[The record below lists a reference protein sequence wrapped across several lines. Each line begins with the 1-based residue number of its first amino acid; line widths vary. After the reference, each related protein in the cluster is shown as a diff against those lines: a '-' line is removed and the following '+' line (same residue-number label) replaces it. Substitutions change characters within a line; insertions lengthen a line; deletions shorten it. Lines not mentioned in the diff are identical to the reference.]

1 MKKLYKLEKL
11 EELKS
16 KYSEEVLQSIE
27 DVILTIIKNWM
38 SLVEKKILDCINML
52 IWSKCNVINR
62 K

>member
-27 DVILTIIKNWM
+27 DVILTIIKN
-38 SLVEKKILDCINML
+38 
-52 IWSKCNVINR
+52 
-62 K
+62 